1 MYKVISANR
10 GPTREPKN
18 WRVFEK
24 EAVEKHFGE
33 VLDCNGEDGVSVLEA
48 YNQNKDSIEYIRWY
62 PDPELMTQI
71 EYEGMVK
78 QSEEIGDLPFLVNSA
93 VGFKAVQCK
102 DAAFDLWKKAGVHC
116 PNYFSFGSIEEF
128 YKNLDEAQFTYP
140 FLVRANDSVAGFHTF
155 LIKESSEVEQAVK
168 SALSTVQT
176 FNGIDSKVIC
186 VEFID
191 TVDKEKDVNF
201 SFRIHATAAKVVS
214 GYARVVSSDDWCAIT
229 AGKFNIK
236 NMDNWIYY
244 NILCEEVCQKYE
256 KEICYAIE
264 SLGLNMQG
272 VDVVIDQK
280 TNKPCFLE
288 VQPTYAS
295 GYPREGYCGYYKP
308 FYNPSNTELVDYLT
322 KNKSTLEKQI
332 PMYYNNWLDK
342 KNHFDLMY
350 GSLKDFLNVRT

>member
-10 GPTREPKN
+10 SRRREPKN

-24 EAVEKHFGE
+24 EAVEKYFGS
-33 VLDCNGEDGVSVLEA
+33 VLDCDGEDGVSVLNA
-48 YNQNKDSIEYIRWY
+48 YKENKDSVEYIRWY
-62 PDPELMTQI
+62 PDPELMTKG

-78 QSEEIGDLPFLVNSA
+78 QSDEIGRVPFLVNSA

-102 DAAFDLWKKAGVHC
+102 DFAFDLWKRNGVHC
-116 PNYFSFGSIEEF
+116 PDYFSFNSLEEF
-128 YKNLDEAQFTYP
+128 HENLSKASFTYP
-140 FLVRANDSVAGFHTF
+140 FLIRANDSVAGDHTF
-155 LIKESSEVEQAVK
+155 MVREEKELNSSIESSLRNVK
-168 SALSTVQT
+168 K

-191 TVDKEKDVNF
+191 TVDRERDVNF
-201 SFRIHATAAKVVS
+201 SFRIHATASKVVS
-214 GYARVVSSDDWCAIT
+214 GYGRVVSADDWLAIT
-229 AGKFNIK
+229 AGKFSIK

-244 NILCEEVCQKYE
+244 NILCEEVCKKYE
-256 KEICYAIE
+256 KQICHAVE

-280 TNKPCFLE
+280 TKEPCFLE

-295 GYPREGYCGYYKP
+295 GYPQEGYCGYYRP
-308 FYNPSNTELVDYLT
+308 FYNPSNPELVNYLI
-322 KNKSTLEKQI
+322 KEKSTLEKQI

-342 KNHFDLMY
+342 RNHFDLMY
-350 GSLKDFLNVRT
+350 SSLRDFLDVRT